1 MLASSLN
8 KNSKNVLFAF
18 TALGFAFILIELVM
32 MGHTGG
38 PRMISVIACALG
50 VVLALAGMFASGA
63 RKIIAILFVVLALT
77 GLFGF
82 MAHGGAKGF
91 RQNMA
96 ASAQSQIGDNQALQ
110 RAVRS
115 FSNMPP
121 ALAPLILTG
130 LSLFGAAVTLMAVG
144 ETAQPKTA
152 RAMA

>member
-18 TALGFAFILIELVM
+18 VALGFAFTLIELVA
-32 MGHTGG
+32 MGHTRG
-38 PRMISVIACALG
+38 PQMLSIIACALG
-50 VVLALAGMFASGA
+50 VVFALAGMFAAGA

-77 GLFGF
+77 GIFGF
-82 MAHGGAKGF
+82 MAHGGARGF
-91 RQNMA
+91 RQSMV
-96 ASAQSQIGDNQALQ
+96 ASAQVGDNQALQ

-121 ALAPLILTG
+121 TLAPLILSG

-144 ETAQPKTA
+144 ETTQTKAA

>member
-18 TALGFAFILIELVM
+18 TALGFAFILIELVA

-50 VVLALAGMFASGA
+50 VVLALAGMFVSGA

-77 GLFGF
+77 GVFGY
-82 MAHGGAKGF
+82 MAHGGARGF

-96 ASAQSQIGDNQALQ
+96 ASAPVGDNQALQ

-121 ALAPLILTG
+121 SLAPLILTG

-144 ETAQPKTA
+144 ETQTKAA